1 MSFIAL
7 GLSFNW
13 IAGFIFVK
21 KVKTQL
27 LQVLYSQLNSLPS
40 FEGLILFCNLQILW
54 LVITYLFLIRSF
66 NNIIVE
72 LKDMEL
78 LDGKGEQLWEKT
90 YGEIPCQTI
99 QAVLISLALA

>member
-1 MSFIAL
+1 M

-27 LQVLYSQLNSLPS
+27 LQVLYSQLNNLPS

-66 NNIIVE
+66 NNIIIE
-72 LKDMEL
+72 LKDMDL
-78 LDGKGEQLWEKT
+78 LDGKGE
-90 YGEIPCQTI
+90 
-99 QAVLISLALA
+99 